1 MDPLIYL
8 RKNTRGKERIP
19 SLKLTAKAPE
29 NLAAWKIRIP
39 SLVGFSA
46 YFSGATSADSFRE

>member
-8 RKNTRGKERIP
+8 RKNTRGKELP

-46 YFSGATSADSFRE
+46 YFSGALISADSFRE